1 MRLDVTYRG
10 GSRGEEDHVSPQL
23 RELLQQAVQPTQPP
37 PPGQGVSPDQ
47 ELPAQGQG
55 FLQEPTSIQLQYEH
69 FLPPTLHELASSSHR
84 NSLVQVREERRGS
97 ESDGEPLD
105 LVKYDRSI
113 SDITED
119 DTESKESDAE
129 AGESPVIPVQQQNR
143 LEWLRGQREMGRRG
157 GEETQQQENPLFM
170 LADAAEQRSVGR
182 PSYIF

>member
-1 MRLDVTYRG
+1 MSHIAVDHEGKKIMCPHNCGSSFSKRSNLHNHLHRG
-10 GSRGEEDHVSPQL
+10 KGCPLTRNSPVKVRDFFRNQL
-23 RELLQQAVQPTQPP
+23 PSNCNMSMFCP
-37 PPGQGVSPDQ
+37 
-47 ELPAQGQG
+47 
-55 FLQEPTSIQLQYEH
+55 
-69 FLPPTLHELASSSHR
+69 LHELASSSHR